1 MVCSC
6 FTEEGNKG
14 LEPHPG
20 CSAPVRIRT
29 ADTTANRC
37 RSQCRHMPPE
47 LLPSCPCLPG
57 GAAEQ
62 GIRRAWYDGL
72 LFGPETA
79 GQSQILSLVRVTS
92 PPEGVMQENSACFPS
107 TPVRTRCGRTGKAT
121 AGYWFCS
128 KRGAVS
134 EMGGAALSPG
144 VPGVPRW
151 SAPVARPWFTD
162 FPPLSSPSA
171 LYLGGVGSGTAA
183 RPCAPGQGCALKR
196 SGGRRLCFRIAARA
210 RLGSRLLTS
219 R

>member
-57 GAAEQ
+57 DAAEQ

-92 PPEGVMQENSACFPS
+92 PPEVVMQENSACFPS

-121 AGYWFCS
+121 AGYWLCS

-162 FPPLSSPSA
+162 FSSSLKPKRA
-171 LYLGGVGSGTAA
+171 VPRRGWFGYRT
-183 RPCAPGQGCALKR
+183 APGQGCALKR
-196 SGGRRLCFRIAARA
+196 SGGRRLCFRVAARA
-210 RLGSRLLTS
+210 RLGSHLLTS